1 MGPNPLPVFITGGQ
15 LHEHGN
21 ALHLSMCLL
30 DFPQFHNLQE
40 LRHSASLANKVFIQ
54 RDYTEG
60 TTCKFQTKFPSEL
73 ESRVRGQ
80 TLPTAYLFYQIQNLI
95 PLNVAF
101 LSMPTCALVVIRI

>member
-1 MGPNPLPVFITGGQ
+1 
-15 LHEHGN
+15 
-21 ALHLSMCLL
+21 MCLL

-80 TLPTAYLFYQIQNLI
+80 TLLTAYLFYQIQNLI